1 MSVYDSISGHFR
13 RRRNRALQSGL
24 ERIHQALVRPVRVL
38 DVGGTQVFWETIGL
52 PSFVDVT
59 VVNVE
64 EAFRKPY
71 WFPERPSR
79 IAREIGSALDLGRW
93 RGGLVDVVIS
103 NSVIEH
109 VGGWAEITRAAAEL
123 RGAAPHGWVQ
133 TPAFSFPIEPH
144 FALPFVHW
152 LPAPVAARVISC
164 LPHHGASGRYDV
176 GRARRAIEENNLLT
190 ARELHFL
197 FPDATIERERLLGMA
212 KSLIAT
218 WGDMTRPG

>member
-1 MSVYDSISGHFR
+1 MSVYDTISGHFR

-24 ERIHQALVRPVRVL
+24 ERIHRALGRPVRVL

-64 EAFRKPY
+64 DAFRKPY
-71 WFPERPSR
+71 WFPKRPSR

-93 RGGLVDVVIS
+93 RDGLVDVVVS

-123 RGAAPHGWVQ
+123 RGVAPHGWVQ

-152 LPAPVAARVISC
+152 LPPPVAARVISR
-164 LPHHGASGRYDV
+164 LPHHGASVHDV
-176 GRARRAIEENNLLT
+176 GSARRAVEENNLLT
-190 ARELHFL
+190 TRELRFL
-197 FPDATIERERLLGMA
+197 FPDATIARERLLGMV

-218 WGDMTRPG
+218 WGEMRRPG